1 MPQPERKS
9 RGRPKSAFTDPAP
22 QTIQALD
29 RALGVLHA
37 LARHDRASLTDLSL
51 SLGIPTATT
60 HRILT
65 TLQKHRFAE
74 LDASTQDWMVG
85 IEAYRTG
92 ASFLKRMNLSDISR
106 PVMRAL
112 MEATGETANLAIRDR
127 AEVVFIGQIET
138 PNPIRA
144 FFNPGTRTPMHASG
158 TGKAILATLP
168 ADHLR
173 ALIQTSG
180 LPAFTDHTLATPAA
194 LFADLDQ
201 TRMRGWS
208 FDREE
213 RHLGMS
219 CIGAAI
225 FDAQGDAVGGVSI
238 SGPSARFTT
247 RNSMDYG
254 AQVAAA
260 AAEITRAL
268 GGHGGGA

>member
-1 MPQPERKS
+1 MTQPERKS
-9 RGRPKSAFTDPAP
+9 RGRPKSPFTDTSA
-22 QTIQALD
+22 QTMQALD
-29 RALGVLHA
+29 RALGVLGA
-37 LARHDRASLTDLSL
+37 LARQDRASLTDLSL

-74 LDASTQDWMVG
+74 LDEATQDWMVG

-92 ASFLKRMNLSDISR
+92 AAYQKRMNLAEISR

-127 AEVVFIGQIET
+127 AEVVFIGQVET
-138 PNPIRA
+138 SHPIRA
-144 FFNPGTRTPMHASG
+144 FFNPGTRTAMHASG

-168 ADHLR
+168 DSALR
-173 ALIQTSG
+173 ALIQTAG
-180 LPAFTDHTLATPAA
+180 LPGFTDHTLRTPAE
-194 LFADLDQ
+194 LFADLDL
-201 TRMRGWS
+201 TRARGWS

-213 RHLGMS
+213 RYLGMA

-225 FDAQGDAVGGVSI
+225 LDAQGQAMGGISI
-238 SGPSARFTT
+238 SGPSARFTPRT
-247 RNSMDYG
+247 IPDYG
-254 AQVAAA
+254 RQVAAA

-268 GGHGGGA
+268 GGTPPA